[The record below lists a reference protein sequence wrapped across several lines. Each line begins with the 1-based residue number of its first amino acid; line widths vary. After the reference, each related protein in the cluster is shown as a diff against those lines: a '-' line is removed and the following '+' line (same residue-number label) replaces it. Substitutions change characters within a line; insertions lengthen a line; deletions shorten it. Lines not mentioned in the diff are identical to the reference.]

1 MNRIVTAKR
10 LFRTIQDEIDKA
22 LQGDME
28 LRTLTLLKLRSINEE
43 LSDAFIELVKRDYEQ
58 PRKTTGSLQKS

>member
-1 MNRIVTAKR
+1 
-10 LFRTIQDEIDKA
+10 
-22 LQGDME
+22 

-58 PRKTTGSLQKS
+58 PRKTTGAVQKG